1 MRYSSLAA
9 ALLLAATLCLV
20 SCGPKPTSVEDF
32 SLRPLTLPSG
42 QVIQVE
48 TMYSNMDL
56 LRGLMYRTS
65 LAPDH
70 GMLFMYPHPDH
81 YYTVMYN
88 VLIPLDI
95 IWMDSNR
102 RILEIDEN
110 EQPCKGQASQ
120 CPKYGGKL
128 ISAYALEIGGGLA
141 RKYGLQ
147 VGQLVQL

>member
-1 MRYSSLAA
+1 MRYFLLAA
-9 ALLLAATLCLV
+9 ALCAI
-20 SCGPKPTSVEDF
+20 SCAPKPTNVEDF
-32 SLRPLTLPSG
+32 SLRPVTLPG
-42 QVIQVE
+42 GRVIQVE
-48 TMYSNMDL
+48 MMYSNLDL

-70 GMLFMYPHPDH
+70 GMLFVYPHPDH

-95 IWMDSNR
+95 VWMDTDR

-110 EQPCKGQASQ
+110 EPPCKTQASQ
-120 CPKYGGKL
+120 CGKYGGKL

-147 VGQLVQL
+147 AGQVVQF